1 MIKPFTQFLQK
12 KLPPKDQTVTERV
25 DLEASKKVATN
36 NGAVTEASGKDYKLF
51 IQIVYIIIDFGVLL
65 DALSSMVAVFSI
77 FLFFQFYPSCSV
89 RVNL

>member
-12 KLPPKDQTVTERV
+12 KLPPKDQTVTEGV

-65 DALSSMVAVFSI
+65 GASRSI
-77 FLFFQFYPSCSV
+77 AGVSNNFLFFQFCPSCFFFS
-89 RVNL
+89 

>member
-12 KLPPKDQTVTERV
+12 KLPPKDQTVTEGV

-51 IQIVYIIIDFGVLL
+51 IQIVYIMIDFFNFTFY
-65 DALSSMVAVFSI
+65 AS
-77 FLFFQFYPSCSV
+77 FFRKFFFKIV
-89 RVNL
+89 RVVTFKLLV